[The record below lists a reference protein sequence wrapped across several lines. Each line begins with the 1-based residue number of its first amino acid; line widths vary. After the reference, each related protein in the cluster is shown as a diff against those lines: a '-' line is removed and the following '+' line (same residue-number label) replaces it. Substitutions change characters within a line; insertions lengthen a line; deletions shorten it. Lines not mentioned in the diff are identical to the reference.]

1 MPEQTRSMRIK
12 GIHCA
17 SCVAKIEKA
26 LNQVP
31 GVREATV
38 NFATSKA
45 TIKCSEETDNNALEA
60 AVKNLGYDVVKE
72 GAVASFKIGG
82 MHSTHC
88 EGVINNVLKHLQGV
102 TEFKVN
108 FANARADVTYDS
120 KIVSADRIKKSIE
133 SAGYQA
139 LLIQG
144 KTEDVE
150 KQIRE
155 LEIRTLKR
163 KFIIGAIFSVIIF
176 LGSFPEWF
184 TFIPEIL
191 ASYYVLFILTLP
203 VQFYVGSQFYR
214 GFWTALKHKTS
225 DMNTLIAIGTSAAFL
240 YSAVATFFPQF
251 FTGSLKAGVY
261 YDTAAVINTL
271 IILGRLLEAIA
282 KGRTSEAI
290 KKLMSLQ
297 AKTATVIRDG
307 KEVKIDINEVVVNDV
322 ILIKP
327 GEKIP
332 VDGIVVAGHSS
343 IDESMITGES
353 IPIEKTI
360 NSQVIGA
367 TINKN
372 GSLKIKATKVGKDT
386 MLAQIIKLVEE
397 AQGSKAPIQR
407 LADKVASIFV
417 PTVIV
422 IAILTFI
429 VWLFFGPEPAFNFAL
444 LNFVAVLIIACPCA
458 LGLATP
464 TAIMVGTGKGAE
476 SGILIRNAEALET
489 AHKLTTIVFDKTG
502 TLTKGKPIVT
512 NIVAYTNEKDVLK
525 YAAIAEKNSEHPLGE
540 AIVSKALM
548 NNITIPDAHSFK
560 AISGKGVV
568 ARYLSKTILLGNRSL
583 MHEYNIDIF
592 PIENALVE
600 LEDQGKTVMMVAI
613 DKKVIGL
620 IAVADTAKDEA
631 QEAVTRLN
639 KMGKEII
646 MITGDNKRTA
656 SAIGKQLGIDKV
668 LAEVLPEQKEQEV
681 KKLQE
686 RGKVVAFVGDGIND
700 APALAQADIGI
711 AIGSGTDVAK
721 ETGSI
726 ILVKNNLNDVIKA
739 IKLSS
744 YTIKKIK
751 QNLFWAFIYNV
762 IGIPI
767 AAGVLYPFAGFTLNP
782 MIASAAMGLSSVSVV
797 LNSLTMK
804 QHKTE

>member
-1 MPEQTRSMRIK
+1 MPEQTRSMRIT

-31 GVREATV
+31 GVKEATV
-38 NFATSKA
+38 NLATSKA
-45 TIKCSEETDNNALEA
+45 AIKCGEETDDRALEA
-60 AVKNLGYDVVKE
+60 AVKNLGYGIVKE
-72 GAVASFKIGG
+72 GARASFKIGG

-88 EGVINNVLKHLQGV
+88 EGVINNVLKDLQGV
-102 TEFKVN
+102 KEFNVN
-108 FANARADVTYDS
+108 FANARADVTYDAEV
-120 KIVSADRIKKSIE
+120 VSVDRIKKAIE

-139 LLIQG
+139 LFIQG

-150 KQIRE
+150 KQMRE

-163 KFIIGAIFSVIIF
+163 KFIIGAIFSAIIF

-184 TFIPEIL
+184 TFIPKLL
-191 ASYYVLFILTLP
+191 ASYYTLFILTLP
-203 VQFYVGSQFYR
+203 VQFYVGLQFYK
-214 GFWTALKHKTS
+214 GFWIALKHKTS

-240 YSAVATFFPQF
+240 YSTAATFFPQF
-251 FTGSLKAGVY
+251 FTGSLKVGVY
-261 YDTAAVINTL
+261 YDTASVIITL

-297 AKTATVIRDG
+297 AKTATVIRNG
-307 KEVKIDINEVVVNDV
+307 KEIKINIDEVVVDDI

-332 VDGIVVAGHSS
+332 VDGIVIAGHSS

-360 NSQVIGA
+360 NDAVIGA

-407 LADKVASIFV
+407 LADKVSSIFV
-417 PTVIV
+417 PTVI
-422 IAILTFI
+422 ILAILTFI
-429 VWLFFGPEPAFNFAL
+429 VWFVFGPEPAFNFAL

-502 TLTKGKPIVT
+502 TLTKGRPIVT

-540 AIVSKALM
+540 AIVSKALA
-548 NNITIPDAHSFK
+548 NNIIIPDAHSFK
-560 AISGKGVV
+560 AVSGKGVI
-568 ARYLSKTILLGNRSL
+568 ARHLSKTILLGNRSL
-583 MHEYNIDIF
+583 MHDYNLDIF
-592 PIENALVE
+592 PIENKLIE

-631 QEAVTRLN
+631 QEAITRLRS
-639 KMGKEII
+639 MGKEIV

-681 KKLQE
+681 KKLQQE
-686 RGKVVAFVGDGIND
+686 GKVVGFVGDGIND

-767 AAGVLYPFAGFTLNP
+767 AAGILYPFAGFTLNP
-782 MIASAAMGLSSVSVV
+782 MIASAAMGFSSISVV

-804 QHKTE
+804 QHKIE